1 MIYIVPIIFLR
12 IFLFVLMSFNK
23 WRDFLLHCYLY
34 ILPLIQKVFECC
46 LLLYAGILFVINI
59 IVKHFLYPFHIV
71 DAKSCVHMRV
81 ECFSFN
87 QNYAERYF
95 LLKIKMK

>member
-1 MIYIVPIIFLR
+1 MI
-12 IFLFVLMSFNK
+12 
-23 WRDFLLHCYLY
+23 FLLHCYLY

-59 IVKHFLYPFHIV
+59 IFKHFLYSFHIV

-81 ECFSFN
+81 KCFAFN
-87 QNYAERYF
+87 QNMPKDIFVKDKNEMKIDLKSFYF
-95 LLKIKMK
+95 YENI